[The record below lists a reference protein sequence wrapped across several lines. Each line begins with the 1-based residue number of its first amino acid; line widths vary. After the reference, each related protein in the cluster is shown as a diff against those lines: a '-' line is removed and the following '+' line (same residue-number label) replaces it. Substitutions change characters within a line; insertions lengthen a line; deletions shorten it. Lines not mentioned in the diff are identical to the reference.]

1 MWAYKQ
7 PRYLQAAGGQGARC
21 APREK
26 FGEKFGERLKNRRS
40 LVGVAGFE
48 PATPSSRTRCATSHT
63 PIRLCGPAYDCLP
76 RAFAARF
83 LIEIA
88 SSIAFAISSARRRS
102 TLPII
107 A

>member
-26 FGEKFGERLKNRRS
+26 FGEKFGERLENRRS

-48 PATPSSRTRCATSHT
+48 PATPSTRCATRRPSHYDFAH
-63 PIRLCGPAYDCLP
+63 PMRIDDSAGPVTIGGQLRFEWRAGLRAAP
-76 RAFAARF
+76 RPPDILR
-83 LIEIA
+83 
-88 SSIAFAISSARRRS
+88 
-102 TLPII
+102 T
-107 A
+107 